1 MRFLKTFLGTAAAV
15 SISASLAPALAQAQA
30 QATTPAFAPHEMVAA
45 ANPLAVEAG
54 LRVLHAGG
62 SAADA
67 AVAVQAVLGLVEPQS
82 SGVGGGA
89 FLLYYDAKTR
99 TVTAFNGR
107 ETAPSGATPEM
118 FEGPD
123 GKPLPFVQAV
133 LSGRS
138 TGAPGAIAMLALVQ
152 KQHGR
157 VPWSSLFGSAI
168 DLADHGF
175 HVTPRL
181 AADINSKFPQAG
193 TPDAIAYFTKP
204 DGTRYQ
210 VGDLLKNPAYAETL
224 RTIAAQGVSGLTQGK
239 IAQDIAAKVH
249 EGAIPGSLTAQD
261 IAAYR
266 PLSSP
271 ALCRPYLAYLVCAP
285 PPPAGGVGVLE
296 LIGEL
301 ESTDIAKR
309 GPSDPQAWFEFAQAS
324 RLMYADRD
332 HYEGDPAFVKA
343 PIAGMI
349 DSTYD
354 AERAS
359 LIPNLGPAA
368 PPPGHP
374 PGADEAGPDHTREPG
389 GTSDFAIVDKAGDV
403 VSITT
408 TVESI
413 FGSGRMV
420 DGFFLNNQLTDF
432 SFSPT
437 EASGAPAAN
446 AVAPGKRPRSSMS
459 PVIVLD
465 RQGRFVAAMGSPGGN
480 SIIAYVGKALV
491 GVFQWKLPIQQAFAL
506 PNIVAK
512 GDVVAI
518 EKGTD
523 PKIVADLRA
532 HGLNVKADVGEDSGL
547 HGIIKLPGGYQG
559 GADPRREGVAKG
571 D

>member
-1 MRFLKTFLGTAAAV
+1 MKTFLCTAAA
-15 SISASLAPALAQAQA
+15 IAMAAPPALADAQM
-30 QATTPAFAPHEMVAA
+30 TTAVIAPHEMVAA

-62 SAADA
+62 GAADA

-89 FLLYYDAKTR
+89 FLLYYDAKTK
-99 TVTAFNGR
+99 TVTAYNGR
-107 ETAPSGATPEM
+107 ETAPLGATPDM

-152 KQHGR
+152 KQHGHL
-157 VPWSSLFGSAI
+157 PWSSLFGSAI

-175 HVTPRL
+175 NVTPRL
-181 AADINSKFPQAG
+181 AADINSTFFPQAG
-193 TPDAIAYFTKP
+193 TPDAAAYFTKP
-204 DGTRYQ
+204 DGSRYQ
-210 VGDLLKNPAYAETL
+210 VGDLLKNPAYATTL
-224 RTIAAQGVSGLTQGK
+224 RTIAAEGVSGLTTGR
-239 IAQDIAAKVH
+239 IAQDIAARVH
-249 EGAIPGSLTAQD
+249 QGPIPGTLTTQD

-266 PLSSP
+266 PLATP

-309 GPSDPQAWFEFAQAS
+309 GPNDPQSWFEFAQAS

-349 DSTYD
+349 NPTYD
-354 AERAS
+354 AERAR
-359 LIPNLGPAA
+359 LIPTLGPSA
-368 PPPGHP
+368 PAPGSP
-374 PGADEAGPDHTREPG
+374 PGAGEAGPDHTREPG

-437 EASGAPAAN
+437 EPSGAPAAN

-465 RQGRFVAAMGSPGGN
+465 RQGRFVAALGSPGGN
-480 SIIAYVGKALV
+480 SIIAYVAKALV
-491 GVFQWKLPIQQAFAL
+491 GVFEWNLPIQQAFAL
-506 PNIVAK
+506 PNIVAR
-512 GDVVAI
+512 GDVVAV
-518 EKGTD
+518 EKGAD
-523 PKIVADLRA
+523 PKIVAALRA
-532 HGLNVKADVGEDSGL
+532 HGLDVKADVGEDSGL
-547 HGIIKLPGGYQG
+547 HGIVKVAGGYEG

>member
-1 MRFLKTFLGTAAAV
+1 MRFLKTFLCTAAA
-15 SISASLAPALAQAQA
+15 IAMATFPALAEAQM
-30 QATTPAFAPHEMVAA
+30 TTSVVAPHEMVAA

-89 FLLYYDAKTR
+89 FLLYYDAQTK
-99 TVTAFNGR
+99 TVTAYNGR
-107 ETAPSGATPEM
+107 ETAPSGATPDM

-157 VPWSSLFGSAI
+157 MPWSSLFGSAI

-175 HVTPRL
+175 NVTPRL
-181 AADINSKFPQAG
+181 AADINSTFFPQAA
-193 TPDAIAYFTKP
+193 TPDAAAYFTKP
-204 DGTRYQ
+204 DGSRYQ
-210 VGDLLKNPAYAETL
+210 VGDLLKNPAYATTL
-224 RTIAAQGVSGLTQGK
+224 RTIAAQGVSGLTEGR

-249 EGAIPGSLTAQD
+249 EGPIPGTLSPQD

-266 PLSSP
+266 PLSTP

-309 GPSDPQAWFEFAQAS
+309 GPSDPESWFDFAQAS

-349 DSTYD
+349 DPTYD
-354 AERAS
+354 AERAR
-359 LIPNLGPAA
+359 LIPTLGPSA
-368 PPPGHP
+368 PLPGHP
-374 PGADEAGPDHTREPG
+374 PGADAAGPDHTREPG

-437 EASGAPAAN
+437 EASGTPAAN

-480 SIIAYVGKALV
+480 SIIAYVAKALV
-491 GVFQWKLPIQQAFAL
+491 GVFEWHLPIQQAFAL

-523 PKIVADLRA
+523 PKIVAALRA
-532 HGLNVKADVGEDSGL
+532 HGLNVKADAGEDSGL
-547 HGIIKLPGGYQG
+547 HGIVKVSGGYQG

>member
-1 MRFLKTFLGTAAAV
+1 MRLSKTFLCATAAMAL
-15 SISASLAPALAQAQA
+15 AAPALGRAQVS
-30 QATTPAFAPHEMVAA
+30 APKSSTARHEMVAA

-54 LRVLHAGG
+54 LRILHAGG

-67 AVAVQAVLGLVEPQS
+67 IVAVQAVLGLVEPQS

-89 FLLYYDAKTR
+89 FLLYYDAKTH
-99 TVTAFNGR
+99 TVTAYDGR
-107 ETAPSGATPEM
+107 EKAPSAATPDM
-118 FEGPD
+118 FQGPD
-123 GKPLPFVQAV
+123 GKPMPFVQGV

-138 TGAPGAIAMLALVQ
+138 TGTPGAIAMLALLQ

-157 VPWSSLFGSAI
+157 VAWSSLFGSAI

-181 AADINSKFPQAG
+181 AADINSAVFPQAV
-193 TPDAIAYFTKP
+193 TPDATTYFTKP

-210 VGDLLKNPAYAETL
+210 VGDLLKNPAYAATL
-224 RTIAAQGVSGLTQGK
+224 RTLAAKGITGLTEGRIAA
-239 IAQDIAAKVH
+239 DIAAKVH
-249 EGAIPGSLTAQD
+249 EGPIPGSLTAAD

-266 PLSSP
+266 PLATQ
-271 ALCRPYLAYLVCAP
+271 ALCRPYHAYIVCAP
-285 PPPAGGVGVLE
+285 PPPGGGVGVLE

-301 ESTDIAKR
+301 ESTDIASR
-309 GPSDPQAWFEFAQAS
+309 GPNDPESWFEFAQAS

-349 DSTYD
+349 DPAYD
-354 AERAS
+354 AVRAR
-359 LIPNLGPAA
+359 LIPTQGPGA
-368 PPPGHP
+368 PEPGRP
-374 PGADEAGPDHTREPG
+374 PGAGEAGPDHTAEPG
-389 GTSDFAIVDKAGDV
+389 GTSDIAIVDKDGDV
-403 VSITT
+403 VSVTT

-446 AVAPGKRPRSSMS
+446 AVAAGKRPRSSMS

-465 RQGRFVAAMGSPGGN
+465 AQGRFVAAMGSPGGN
-480 SIIAYVGKALV
+480 SIIAYVAKALV
-491 GVFQWKLPIQQAFAL
+491 GVFEWKLPIQQAFAL
-506 PNIVAK
+506 PNIVAR
-512 GDVVAI
+512 GDVVSV
-518 EKGTD
+518 EKGAD
-523 PKIVADLRA
+523 PAIVAGLRA
-532 HGLNVKADVGEDSGL
+532 HGLNVKADVGEESGL
-547 HGIIKLPGGYQG
+547 HGIIKVPGGYVG
-559 GADPRREGVAKG
+559 AADPRREGVARG